1 MNDVVLAVCRWL
13 ENTSWAVTI
22 RESALAYPVMQ
33 WIHFVGLS
41 LWLGAC
47 LTVDLRIL
55 GGNQNPAVSALAEQL
70 RPWAWIGFGSAVIS
84 GFLLFASQAAAYVA
98 TTPFRVKMLII
109 VLAVIAA
116 LAVEW
121 SVPKWDRARVM
132 PVTAK
137 LLALIS
143 IVLWLAALLAAVE
156 ISELTGLG

>member
-1 MNDVVLAVCRWL
+1 MWEALEHAGWVSTLATSRWIYGLVSVIHHSAVLF
-13 ENTSWAVTI
+13 SIGTI
-22 RESALAYPVMQ
+22 VL
-33 WIHFVGLS
+33 L
-41 LWLGAC
+41 
-47 LTVDLRIL
+47 DLRIL
-55 GGNQNPAVSALAEQL
+55 GGNQYHAVSALAEQL

-98 TTPFRVKMLII
+98 ATPFRVKMFII
-109 VLAVIAA
+109 ALAVIAA

>member
-1 MNDVVLAVCRWL
+1 MWEALEHAGWVSTLATSRWIYGLVSVIHHSAVLFSVG
-13 ENTSWAVTI
+13 TI
-22 RESALAYPVMQ
+22 ML
-33 WIHFVGLS
+33 L
-41 LWLGAC
+41 
-47 LTVDLRIL
+47 DLRVL

-98 TTPFRVKMLII
+98 ATPFRVKMLII

>member
-1 MNDVVLAVCRWL
+1 MWEALEHAGWVSTLATSRWIYGLVSVIHHSAVLF
-13 ENTSWAVTI
+13 SIGTI
-22 RESALAYPVMQ
+22 VL
-33 WIHFVGLS
+33 L
-41 LWLGAC
+41 
-47 LTVDLRIL
+47 DLRIL
-55 GGNQNPAVSALAEQL
+55 GGNQYHAVSALAEQL
-70 RPWAWIGFGSAVIS
+70 RPWAWIGVGSAVIS

-98 TTPFRVKMLII
+98 ATPFRVKMFII

-143 IVLWLAALLAAVE
+143 IVLWLGALLAAVE

>member
-1 MNDVVLAVCRWL
+1 MWEALQHVGWVSTIATSRWIYGLVSVIHHSAVLF
-13 ENTSWAVTI
+13 SIGTI
-22 RESALAYPVMQ
+22 VL
-33 WIHFVGLS
+33 L
-41 LWLGAC
+41 
-47 LTVDLRIL
+47 DLRIL
-55 GGNQNPAVSALAEQL
+55 SGNQNHVVSALAEQL

-98 TTPFRVKMLII
+98 ATPFLVKMFII
-109 VLAVIAA
+109 VLAVIVA

-143 IVLWLAALLAAVE
+143 IVLWLGALLAAVE